1 MKKLIKS
8 TVSVV
13 LALMLI
19 FCLAACGQTETP
31 AVSATPTADAQ
42 TTPTADAQGS
52 DNQYTGLWANAVY
65 TEDVT
70 LGTGAKTFVTE
81 VSVEDKTVKVTV
93 NTDESTVGAALL
105 AVDLIAGDQSDY
117 GLYVKKVNGITADY
131 DVDKSY
137 WAFYIDGEY
146 AMTGVDSTDIE
157 DGKVYKLEYTK

>member
-8 TVSVV
+8 SVSAV
-13 LALMLI
+13 LVLMLVL
-19 FCLAACGQTETP
+19 CLAACGQK
-31 AVSATPTADAQ
+31 
-42 TTPTADAQGS
+42 GS
-52 DNQYTGLWANAVY
+52 DNQHTGLWANATY
-65 TEDVT
+65 TEDVV

-81 VSVEDKTVKVTV
+81 VSVEGKTVKVTV

-105 AVDLIAGDQSDY
+105 AVELIAGDQSDY

-157 DGKVYKLEYTK
+157 DGKVYKLEYAK